1 MRNAAYLLAAL
12 LPALAPT
19 LAGAAARPQYLAIE
33 AKIPLPHVH
42 GRFDHLAF
50 DAKRNRL
57 FVAAL
62 GNNSVEVVDVA
73 ARQVIR
79 HIPNLSEPQGVA
91 FSEALQMLYVAC
103 GGDGTLHAW
112 HAADLSPAGAV
123 KLGGDADNV
132 RVDERARR
140 VYVGFG
146 DGAMAIL
153 QPEPLRVSSTISL
166 KGHPESFQLSPVD
179 DRLLVNVPDAS
190 QIAVLNRGQTQVVT
204 TWSTLGMQANY
215 PMVLDP
221 DGKSAFVVFRKPAW
235 ISEFSTRDG
244 RSLHATET
252 CIDADD
258 VFLDARRQRLYVVC
272 GEGVVDTLVMNGLAH
287 LSRTPTSAGARTGL
301 FVPAADRLFVAAR
314 AEQGDAAIWVLKPV
328 D

>member
-1 MRNAAYLLAAL
+1 MRPAAYLLAAL
-12 LPALAPT
+12 LPALA
-19 LAGAAARPQYLAIE
+19 AAAAPQQYLAIE
-33 AKIPLPHVH
+33 AKIPLPHVQ

-50 DAKRNRL
+50 DAQRNRL

-73 ARQVIR
+73 TRQVVQ
-79 HIPNLSEPQGVA
+79 HLTNLSEPQGVA

-146 DGAMAIL
+146 DGALAIL
-153 QPEPLRVSSTISL
+153 QADTLRVTSTISL
-166 KGHPESFQLSPVD
+166 KAHPESFQFSPVD
-179 DRLLVNVPDAS
+179 DRLFVNLPPAGG
-190 QIAVLNRGQTQVVT
+190 IAVISRGQGQGQVT
-204 TWSTLGMQANY
+204 ATWPTAGMQANY
-215 PMVLDP
+215 PMALEP
-221 DGKSAFVVFRKPAW
+221 GGKSVFVVFRKPAW
-235 ISEFSTRDG
+235 IAEFAARDG
-244 RSLHATET
+244 RNVRATET

-258 VFLDARRQRLYVVC
+258 VFADARRRRLYVIC
-272 GEGVVDTLVMNGLAH
+272 GEGAVDTLVMDGLAH

-301 FVPAADRLFVAAR
+301 FVAAVDRLFVAAR
-314 AEQGDAAIWVLKPV
+314 AGQGDAAVWVLKPV

>member
-1 MRNAAYLLAAL
+1 MRHVAYLLAVL
-12 LPALAPT
+12 LPALAV
-19 LAGAAARPQYLAIE
+19 AASPQYLAIE
-33 AKIPLPHVH
+33 AKIPLPDVQ

-50 DAKRNRL
+50 DAPRNRL

-73 ARQVIR
+73 AKQVVQ
-79 HIPNLSEPQGVA
+79 HLANLSEPQGVA

-112 HAADLSPAGAV
+112 HAADLSPAGAL

-146 DGAMAIL
+146 DGALATL
-153 QPEPLRVSSTISL
+153 QAQPLRVLSTVSL
-166 KGHPESFQLSPVD
+166 KAHPESFQLSPLD
-179 DRLLVNVPDAS
+179 DRLFVNVPNAGS
-190 QIAVLNRGQTQVVT
+190 IAVISRGQAQLIA
-204 TWSTLGMQANY
+204 TWPTPGMQANY
-215 PMVLDP
+215 PMVLEP
-221 DGKSAFVVFRKPAW
+221 GGKSAFVVFRHPASV
-235 ISEFSTRDG
+235 IEFATRDG
-244 RSLHATET
+244 RAIHTTET

-258 VFLDARRQRLYVVC
+258 VFVDARRRRLYVIC
-272 GEGVVDTLVMNGLAH
+272 GEGAVDTLVLDGLAH

-301 FVPAADRLFVAAR
+301 YVPGLDRLFVAAR
-314 AEQGDAAIWVLKPV
+314 AGQGDAAIWVLKPV